1 MFYEKMRVKEK
12 IMCNDIS
19 FCANA
24 KCERTD
30 CRRHMSNVPQGIY
43 SMSQFNDNNG
53 ENCGYYW
60 SKN

>member
-1 MFYEKMRVKEK
+1 
-12 IMCNDIS
+12 MCNDIS
-19 FCANA
+19 FCANT